1 MRFERRYTEG
11 QYKSRLMKVF
21 FFKFTIFCL
30 FEQGSC
36 PTAYEKVKKIM
47 ASFQYFFCIW
57 FCQYWWS
64 KLFSHFYDLWWKLL
78 YKWFSWVEKKCTF
91 LFTFRVFRG
100 LVTNQR
106 ELLWEKSMVLL
117 KTNQYTYMIK
127 KKPWLSCITSIW
139 SLNSSQRRALEVRF
153 WTETRTFYGR
163 NGIIDS

>member
-1 MRFERRYTEG
+1 MICFVISGKCRIVTVRLVGLHEIWEERYWGAIQITFN
-11 QYKSRLMKVF
+11 QSC
-21 FFKFTIFCL
+21 FFKFTIFFL

-106 ELLWEKSMVLL
+106 ELLLL
-117 KTNQYTYMIK
+117 G
-127 KKPWLSCITSIW
+127 L
-139 SLNSSQRRALEVRF
+139 
-153 WTETRTFYGR
+153 
-163 NGIIDS
+163 